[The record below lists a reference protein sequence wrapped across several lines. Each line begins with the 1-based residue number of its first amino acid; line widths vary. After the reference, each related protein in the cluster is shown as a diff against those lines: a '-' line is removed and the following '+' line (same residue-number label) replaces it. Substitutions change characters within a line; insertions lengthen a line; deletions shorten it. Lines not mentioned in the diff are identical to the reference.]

1 MKISKFI
8 VANGIWSI
16 EREFSKNLRYYQE
29 LIMPKHVTLSISI
42 VVYQKYNDTLLAVE
56 SIERFTNSG
65 ISKKIYIVDNSTIS
79 DDNPSKQSFLS
90 ALAKYDDVEYKDTK
104 KNIGFGKGHNYVL
117 SELDSD
123 IHAIINPDIVLN
135 SDVFS
140 SLIDFLNKRPDVGMT
155 APILTDEQGN
165 IQQVFRRELTIYDL
179 ICRYIRLRP
188 FDNRYNYHTMM
199 DINKTKDFE
208 CPFIQGSFLLIRTSL
223 LKEVNG
229 FDKRYFM
236 YVEDADLCKTIR
248 QKAKIVVHPCEKVMH
263 RWERASHVDFK
274 LMSIHAKS
282 LFRYFCKWG
291 WKLW

>member
-1 MKISKFI
+1 MS
-8 VANGIWSI
+8 
-16 EREFSKNLRYYQE
+16 
-29 LIMPKHVTLSISI
+29 KHVTLSISI

-65 ISKKIYIVDNSTIS
+65 ITKQIYIVDNSTIA
-79 DDNPSKQSFLS
+79 DDSPSKQSFLS
-90 ALAKYDDVEYKDTK
+90 SLAKYDDVKYIDTK
-104 KNIGFGKGHNYVL
+104 KNIGFGKGHNYIL

-123 IHAIINPDIVLN
+123 IHAIVNPDIVLN

-140 SLIDFLNKRPDVGMT
+140 SLIDFLNQRPEVGMT

-188 FDNRYNYHTMM
+188 FENRYNYHTMM
-199 DINKTKDFE
+199 DINKTMDFE

-223 LKEVNG
+223 FKEANG
-229 FDKRYFM
+229 FDNRYFM

-248 QKAKIVVHPCEKVMH
+248 QKTKIVVHPCEKVMH

-274 LMSIHAKS
+274 LMTIHAMS
-282 LFRYFCKWG
+282 LLKYFCKWG